1 MTDAEKSER
10 NEKNVKECLTWIF
23 QSTLTEE
30 DKIWFRDQV
39 AKGGVYVA
47 YGTLC
52 RYDPDG
58 GDGPGVYSLGGQL
71 IEW

>member
-1 MTDAEKSER
+1 MTKMTNAEKEEKER
-10 NEKNVKECLTWIF
+10 CLAWLAACTWG
-23 QSTLTEE
+23 EE
-30 DKIWFRDQV
+30 ATSWRRQEV
-39 AKGGVYVA
+39 EKGGVFLA

-58 GDGPGVYSLGGQL
+58 GDGPGIYSLGGQL